1 MLTSDKRGQAKPRD
15 LCASSRAV
23 HLPQLKSVA
32 GSSQE
37 RRERRV
43 ILQQQDPGEGR
54 HSLFCGL
61 EGVTGQKGKVGW
73 SDASSSPVTGA
84 EESERSVTLVFT
96 RDPSETTYDRI
107 LETDYGT

>member
-1 MLTSDKRGQAKPRD
+1 MLTSDKWRQARPRD
-15 LCASSRAV
+15 LRASSRAV

-37 RRERRV
+37 RRV
-43 ILQQQDPGEGR
+43 ILQQQAPGEGR
-54 HSLFCGL
+54 HSLCCGL

-73 SDASSSPVTGA
+73 SDVSSSAVTGA

-96 RDPSETTYDRI
+96 RDPSETTYGRI

>member
-1 MLTSDKRGQAKPRD
+1 MAPGQAKGPSR
-15 LCASSRAV
+15 LEPCRAV

-37 RRERRV
+37 RRV

-54 HSLFCGL
+54 HSLCCGL

-73 SDASSSPVTGA
+73 SDASSSAVTGA

-96 RDPSETTYDRI
+96 RDPSETTYGRI

>member
-1 MLTSDKRGQAKPRD
+1 MLTSDKWRQARPRD
-15 LCASSRAV
+15 LRASSRAV

-37 RRERRV
+37 RRV

-54 HSLFCGL
+54 HSLCCGL

-73 SDASSSPVTGA
+73 SDASSSAVTGA
-84 EESERSVTLVFT
+84 EESERNSVIHKRPIRNHLWSDFG
-96 RDPSETTYDRI
+96 D
-107 LETDYGT
+107 